1 MVWPACIH
9 YMDRAPGCIQ
19 SSAKRAQGFAFH
31 SKSFYVCEWIEQI
44 AMKYLNAQLWS
55 HIWDVKC
62 QIMALVIQNGRILFR
77 GKPVFKL
84 SIRIFGFST
93 ISSSLCMHFG
103 GFSPFLCQQF
113 IFHLY
118 SSSLSMLF
126 SSNRN
131 IFTCKLIPSV
141 LPHCKASPCRGSACL
156 MEFRAT
162 GGKLQPSGVPGFH
175 TVDQAGRPLPT
186 GHGFF

>member
-1 MVWPACIH
+1 ME
-9 YMDRAPGCIQ
+9 
-19 SSAKRAQGFAFH
+19 GF
-31 SKSFYVCEWIEQI
+31 SFVESQRSNYP
-44 AMKYLNAQLWS
+44 S
-55 HIWDVKC
+55 GS
-62 QIMALVIQNGRILFR
+62 LV
-77 GKPVFKL
+77 
-84 SIRIFGFST
+84 FST

-103 GFSPFLCQQF
+103 GFSPFLCQHL

-162 GGKLQPSGVPGFH
+162 GGKLQPSRVPAFH

-186 GHGFF
+186 GHGFFNKKRVGSFSCVRKCNNAVIICCRTVP